1 MAKKNK
7 DIEVTVV
14 EKDKNAAGQGA
25 EVHELSIGKRII
37 GEIEK
42 LEEKKFVV
50 TIAGEGP
57 KYVKSFDEGYETLIS
72 HWNLFQ

>member
-1 MAKKNK
+1 MSKKNK

-14 EKDKNAAGQGA
+14 EKNKNAAGKTA
-25 EVHELSIGKRII
+25 DVHELSIGKRVI
-37 GEIEK
+37 GEVEKIEGN
-42 LEEKKFVV
+42 KFVV
-50 TIAGEGP
+50 TIEGEGP

>member
-1 MAKKNK
+1 MKKNK

-14 EKDKNAAGQGA
+14 EKKQNSKGQPA
-25 EVHELSIGKRII
+25 EVHELSIGKKVM
-37 GEIEK
+37 GEVEK
-42 LEEKKFVV
+42 LESGKFVV
-50 TIAGEGP
+50 AIEGEGP

>member
-1 MAKKNK
+1 MKKNK

-14 EKDKNAAGQGA
+14 EKKQNANGQAA
-25 EVHELSIGKRII
+25 EVHELSIGKKVI
-37 GEIEK
+37 GEVEK
-42 LEEKKFVV
+42 LESGKFVV
-50 TIAGEGP
+50 TIKGEGP